1 VPFLEAV
8 TSSRAKFSLSDA
20 ALVLPFSS
28 RLESL
33 RVKVVGQRTLIKKA
47 AEEVLTKCVDP
58 LVEAIKMKQNQDA
71 KDAGQAEVPH
81 KGNVSKPWSGKCFN
95 NVKPESWMILFLIIQ
110 GHYFF
115 KLSDLSKTSPALATT
130 IKAVVA
136 AVELNQK
143 SLDLLFAEPL
153 EDAAKMGTPHT
164 AATAVAAVAPQR
176 LSMGGGDAGAEEKKS
191 SS

>member
-1 VPFLEAV
+1 
-8 TSSRAKFSLSDA
+8 
-20 ALVLPFSS
+20 
-28 RLESL
+28 
-33 RVKVVGQRTLIKKA
+33 
-47 AEEVLTKCVDP
+47 
-58 LVEAIKMKQNQDA
+58 
-71 KDAGQAEVPH
+71 
-81 KGNVSKPWSGKCFN
+81 
-95 NVKPESWMILFLIIQ
+95 MILFLIIQ

-143 SLDLLFAEPL
+143 SLDLLFAESL